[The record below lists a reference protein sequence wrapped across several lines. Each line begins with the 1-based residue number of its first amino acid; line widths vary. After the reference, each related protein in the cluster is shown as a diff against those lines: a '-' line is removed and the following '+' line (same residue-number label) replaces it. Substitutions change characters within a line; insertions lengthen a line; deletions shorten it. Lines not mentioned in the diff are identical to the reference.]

1 MNSKLV
7 ILITIA
13 TIISGSTLLLVLADE
28 DKPGNSVNNNK
39 MNEKGLP
46 QSLDQYYTEPE
57 YPGMPFEVSI
67 SNLMVNWKNTI
78 IPYCELQH
86 Q

>member
-1 MNSKLV
+1 MKLPV
-7 ILITIA
+7 VSGEKAIKAFLHAGFVKVRQLGSHVRLEKIEGND
-13 TIISGSTLLLVLADE
+13 IIKLAV
-28 DKPGNSVNNNK
+28 PLHNP
-39 MNEKGLP
+39 M
-46 QSLDQYYTEPE
+46 
-57 YPGMPFEVSI
+57 VSI

>member
-1 MNSKLV
+1 MV
-7 ILITIA
+7 EITIPFD
-13 TIISGSTLLLVLADE
+13 IPYVDI
-28 DKPGNSVNNNK
+28 VNIEINK
-39 MNEKGLP
+39 EKGIII
-46 QSLDQYYTEPE
+46 
-57 YPGMPFEVSI
+57 VSI